1 MVVSLYK
8 DRTKRIMGQKA
19 STIEEQLYKLQ
30 QRGMDIGDKDKAQ
43 SILMD
48 IGYYRLGFYSFPFE
62 NTYPEKGRSRKHAF
76 RTGTR
81 MCDVVDLYYFD
92 FDLRSRLFS
101 AITRIEVN
109 FRTKLIYEL
118 SVANKENNTWFADPS
133 VLEESYVNSF
143 YKNYEAIYDQ
153 QEVIRRHIEKYHPRF
168 NPKNKRAET
177 IPYAPAWKTL
187 EFITFG
193 DSIRLYK
200 AIRDKR
206 ISRKIARQYGISNL
220 KEMLFCLNA
229 MRDLRNACAHGQAI
243 YDMHLRYR
251 AVLGNALT
259 TSSKSKVVHI
269 GSMIEIA
276 IYLLGQISQKRAKEL
291 RADISSLFGEQRDNP
306 VLYNI
311 LKESTGYSL

>member
-1 MVVSLYK
+1 
-8 DRTKRIMGQKA
+8 MGQKA
-19 STIEEQLYKLQ
+19 ITIEEQLYKLE
-30 QRGMDIGDKDKAQ
+30 QRGMDIGDKDKAK

-48 IGYYRLGFYSFPFE
+48 IGYYRLGFYAFPFE
-62 NTYPEKGRSRKHAF
+62 KTYPEKGRSRKHTF
-76 RTGTR
+76 RDGTR

-118 SVANKENNTWFADPS
+118 SIANKEDNTWFADSS
-133 VLEESYVNSF
+133 VLNESYVNRF
-143 YKNYEAIYDQ
+143 YKNYEHIYDQ
-153 QEVIRRHIEKYHPRF
+153 QEVIRRHVEKYY
-168 NPKNKRAET
+168 PKKKRTAI

-200 AIRDKR
+200 AIRDER
-206 ISRKIARQYGISNL
+206 ISRKIAKLYGISNIN
-220 KEMLFCLNA
+220 EMIFCLNA

-243 YDMHLRYR
+243 YDMRLRYR
-251 AVLGNALT
+251 AVFGNVL
-259 TSSKSKVVHI
+259 TSSRKSKVVNI
-269 GSMIEIA
+269 GNMIEIA

-291 RADISSLFGEQRDNP
+291 RADISRLFGEQRDNP
-306 VLYNI
+306 VLYDI